1 MKKIITVI
9 GARPQFIK
17 AAPVSKE
24 LRKEFKEIIV
34 HTGQH
39 YDENMSNIFF
49 EELQIPKPDY
59 NLEVGSNSHGAQTG
73 EMLKKIEDLL
83 LEEKPDA
90 LLVYGDT
97 NSTLAAALSASKLL
111 IPVIHIEAGLRS
123 FNKAMPEEQNRIL
136 TDHIS
141 TFLFSPT
148 QTGIDNL
155 KKEGITSGVYNVGDV
170 MYDAVLQNIDI
181 AKEKQN
187 FKSYLDGFNIQDKF
201 TNVKNLEEIKN
212 QNYYLAT
219 IHRAENTNYEYKMKE
234 IFDAL
239 ENLDKKVIIPLHPRT
254 KKVINKLYNNKFN
267 NIIFIEPVGYLE
279 MLMLI
284 DNSFKVITDSGGL
297 QKEAYFLN
305 KSCITL
311 RDQTEWIETLE
322 GNRNILSKI
331 EKEEILKKIQHTNIN
346 DNVRKNDAFGEGD
359 SSKKIVDIL
368 KENLETN

>member
-24 LRKEFKEIIV
+24 LRKEYKEIIV

-39 YDENMSNIFF
+39 YDENMSDIFF

-59 NLEVGSNSHGAQTG
+59 NLEVGSASHGAQTG
-73 EMLKKIEDLL
+73 EMLRKIEELL
-83 LEEKPDA
+83 INERPNA
-90 LLVYGDT
+90 VLVYGDT
-97 NSTLAAALSASKLL
+97 NSTIAAGLAASKLL

-141 TFLFSPT
+141 TLLFSPT

-155 KKEGITSGVYNVGDV
+155 KKEGITKGVYNVGDV
-170 MYDAVLQNIDI
+170 MYDAVLQNSDI
-181 AKEKQN
+181 AKDKKN
-187 FKSYLDGFNIQDKF
+187 FRSYLNEFKIVKEF
-201 TNVKNLEEIKN
+201 TTITNLDEIESG
-212 QNYYLAT
+212 NYYLTT
-219 IHRAENTNYEYKMKE
+219 IHRAENTNYESKIIE

-239 ENLDKKVIIPLHPRT
+239 ENLDKLVVIPLHPRT
-254 KKVINKLYNNKFN
+254 KKILGKLYKNKFK
-267 NIIFIEPVGYLE
+267 NIIFIEPVGYLP

-297 QKEAYFLN
+297 QKEAYFLG

-311 RDQTEWIETLE
+311 RDQTEWVETLK
-322 GNRNILSKI
+322 GNMNILSNI
-331 EKEEILKKIQHTNIN
+331 EKEEIIEKIQNTIIDDSIKNNNAFGDGKASSKIVNILKK
-346 DNVRKNDAFGEGD
+346 D
-359 SSKKIVDIL
+359 L
-368 KENLETN
+368 